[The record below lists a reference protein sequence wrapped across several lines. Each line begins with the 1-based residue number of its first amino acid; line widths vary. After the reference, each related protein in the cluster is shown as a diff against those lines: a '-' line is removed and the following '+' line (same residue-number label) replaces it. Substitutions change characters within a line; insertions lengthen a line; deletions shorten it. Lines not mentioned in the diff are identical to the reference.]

1 MSQEAVDLVGQGM
14 LLRPD
19 GTAVSP
25 PLLDAL
31 ARVRPGGVI
40 LFAGNIVSP
49 SQLHEFVGSLQHHA
63 ATLGLPPLLVAID
76 QEGGIVS
83 RLPEPWLTV
92 PSQMAQGA
100 TGDPAAAR
108 SCAAITGRQLRARG
122 ITVNLAPVLDVNSD
136 PRNPVI
142 GTRAF
147 GDDPALAARF
157 GVAAVEGYREAG
169 VIATAKHFPGHG
181 DTAVDSHIGLPVVR
195 KDRDQLDAVE
205 LAPFAAAIAAGI
217 PAIMTSHILFP
228 ALDDAQPA
236 TLTRRI
242 LTDLLRGEMGFAGAI
257 MTDALEMRAI
267 AQRFGLTE
275 SACLAKAAGADLVMP
290 LGSLDEQLEVAAAL
304 EDATRRGE
312 IVAEEVV
319 ATARRLEELRRAFSL
334 THELPPLS
342 PLDPSLADE
351 ILAVAL
357 GGVTVRDP
365 ESLLPL
371 ARETQLALIDCSQ
384 ARWSAVEEVEV
395 ATARTDVLRGR
406 LVSAFP
412 RATALTVPA
421 DPSSDLVAE
430 AKGLAERSDVVLF
443 VTRDAFGKEGP
454 VRIGQALASSGKP
467 IIHAAVRGPYDAAD
481 FPDAAA
487 TVLTYGDPPVSI
499 QALVT
504 ILAGTATQG

>member
-19 GTAVSP
+19 GTAVTPS
-25 PLLDAL
+25 LLDAL

-40 LFAGNIVSP
+40 LFVGNIVSP
-49 SQLHEFVGSLQHHA
+49 SQLHEFVGTLQHHA

-108 SCAAITGRQLRARG
+108 SCAAITGRQLRAMG
-122 ITVNLAPVLDVNSD
+122 ITVNLAPDLDVNSD

-147 GDDPALAARF
+147 GDDPTLVARF

-195 KDRDQLDAVE
+195 KDRDRLDAVE

-228 ALDDAQPA
+228 ALDDSQPA
-236 TLTRRI
+236 TLSRRI
-242 LTDLLRGEMGFAGAI
+242 LTDLLRAEMGFTGVI

-267 AQRFGLTE
+267 AERFGLAE
-275 SACLAKAAGADLVMP
+275 SACLAKAAGADIVMP
-290 LGSLDEQLEVAAAL
+290 LGRLEAQVEVGAAL
-304 EDATRRGE
+304 ADAARLGA
-312 IVAEEVV
+312 IKAEEVV
-319 ATARRLEELRRAFSL
+319 ATARRLDELRRAFSL

-342 PLDPSLADE
+342 PPDPTLAE
-351 ILAVAL
+351 EALAVAL
-357 GGVTVRDP
+357 RGVTVHDP

-371 ARETQLALIDCSQ
+371 ARDTQLALIDCSQ
-384 ARWSAVEEVEV
+384 TRWSAVEEVEV
-395 ATARTDVLRGR
+395 ATARSDVIRDR
-406 LVSAFP
+406 LLGAFP
-412 RATALTVPA
+412 RAAALAVPS
-421 DPSSDLVAE
+421 DPSADVVAG
-430 AKGLAERSDVVLF
+430 AVSLAQDSDVVLL
-443 VTRDAFGKEGP
+443 VTRDAFGQEGP
-454 VRIGQALASSGKP
+454 AHLGRALAATGRP
-467 IIHAAVRGPYDAAD
+467 MIHAALRGPYDIGM
-481 FPDAAA
+481 FPGAA
-487 TVLTYGDPPVSI
+487 TTVQTYGDPPVSI
-499 QALVT
+499 RALVA
-504 ILAGTATQG
+504 ILAGDSGRG